1 MPELPE
7 VAYQKK
13 YVDATALHKKIV
25 KVETGVAKLFQSP
38 QKDFKKALEN
48 QKFEETTQLGKYLFL
63 KISSGQQLV
72 LHFGMTGKMEY
83 YQHDEVPKHAQL
95 TTIFDDDSRLS
106 FVCPRKFGKIYMA
119 DGVEDFQ
126 KKHSLGNH
134 ALDIEEKEFLELLQE
149 KKGSI
154 KGALTDQH
162 VIAGIGNLYADEMLY
177 QCGIHPKSKTEN
189 LSEKDKKCLFK
200 EMDKVLKRVI
210 KSKTEDSRLPE
221 SYLTRHRKEGADCP
235 NCKGK
240 VKMIKV
246 SGRST
251 YLCPNCQK
259 EK

>member
-25 KVETGVAKLFQSP
+25 KVETGAAKLFQSA
-38 QKDFKKALEN
+38 QKDFEKALKN
-48 QKFEETTQLGKYLFL
+48 SSFEETTQLGKYLFL

-72 LHFGMTGKMEY
+72 FHFGMTGKMEY

-95 TTIFDDDSRLS
+95 TTVFEDDSRLS

-119 DGVEDFQ
+119 EGVEDFQ

-134 ALDIEEKEFLELLQE
+134 ALDVKENKFLELLQN
-149 KKGSI
+149 KKGNI
-154 KGALTDQH
+154 KAALTDQH

-189 LSEKDKKCLFK
+189 LSEKEKKCLFM
-200 EMDKVLKRVI
+200 EMGKILNRVI
-210 KSKTEDSRLPE
+210 KTKTEGSKLPDN
-221 SYLTRHRKEGADCP
+221 YLSRHRKEGKDCP
-235 NCKGK
+235 NGKGR
-240 VKMIKV
+240 VEMIKV

-251 YLCPNCQK
+251 YFCPDCQK